1 MIKIDIISGFLGA
14 GKTTLIKKLFS
25 SCFTKEKVA
34 LIENEFGEIGID
46 GAFLKESGVN
56 IKEINSGCI
65 CCSLVGN
72 FEKSLLEL
80 IETYAPDRIIIEP
93 SGVGKLS
100 DIIKACNSVQADTKI
115 NIVCTVV
122 DGGKCK
128 MYLKNFGEFYID
140 QIQEANTILL
150 SKTDK
155 MTEEKVI
162 EACELIKDYNPTV
175 TIITTPVTELNG
187 ETLLENLEDNVSLV
201 DFLIEEVKKHNHGH
215 HHDEH
220 CHCHD
225 HDEDCHCHDH
235 DEHCHCHDH
244 DEDCHCHDH
253 DEDCH
258 CHDHDEHC
266 HCHDH
271 DEDCHCHDHDEHCC
285 CHHHHDADEV
295 FESWG
300 VETPLSFTYN
310 QLQNIL
316 ENLASGKFGVILRS
330 KGIVNGADTT
340 KWYYFDFVAGDFEI
354 RQGDADIIGKLCVIG
369 SKIDKSSI
377 NDLFLRR

>member
-1 MIKIDIISGFLGA
+1 MVKIDIISGFLGA

-46 GAFLKESGVN
+46 GAFLKESGIN

-72 FEKSLLEL
+72 FEKSLIEL
-80 IETYAPDRIIIEP
+80 IETYPLDRIIIEP

-100 DIIKACNSVQADTKI
+100 DIIKACESVEAETKI

-140 QIQEANTILL
+140 QIQQANTIVL

-155 MTEEKVI
+155 LTEAKIV

-187 ETLLENLEDNVSLV
+187 DLLLENLEDNVSLV
-201 DFLIEEVKKHNHGH
+201 DFLIEEVKKHNNGH
-215 HHDEH
+215 HHHDGE

-225 HDEDCHCHDH
+225 HEHHDGECHCHDH
-235 DEHCHCHDH
+235 EHHDGK
-244 DEDCHCHDH
+244 
-253 DEDCH
+253 
-258 CHDHDEHC
+258 
-266 HCHDH
+266 
-271 DEDCHCHDHDEHCC
+271 CC
-285 CHHHHDADEV
+285 CHHHDADEV

-300 VETPLSFTYN
+300 VETPLSFTKT
-310 QLQNIL
+310 QLEEIL
-316 ENLASGKFGVILRS
+316 NKLATEEYGIVLRS
-330 KGIVNGADTT
+330 KGIVKGADIQN
-340 KWYYFDFVAGDFEI
+340 WYYFDFVAGDFDI
-354 RQGDADIIGKLCVIG
+354 REGSADIIGKLCVIG
-369 SKIDKSSI
+369 SQIDKNAIS
-377 NDLFLRR
+377 DLFLRR

>member
-46 GAFLKESGVN
+46 GSFLKESGIN

-72 FEKSLLEL
+72 FETSLIEL

-100 DIIKACNSVQADTKI
+100 DIISACQSVQANAKI
-115 NIVCTVV
+115 NVVCTVV

-140 QIQEANTILL
+140 QIQNANTIVL

-162 EACELIKDYNPTV
+162 EACELIKNYNPTV
-175 TIITTPVTELNG
+175 TIITTPINQLDGEL
-187 ETLLENLEDNVSLV
+187 LLENLEDNVSLV
-201 DFLIEEVKKHNHGH
+201 DALIEEVKKQHGGH
-215 HHDEH
+215 HHHHEGECCCHDHDHHEGE

-225 HDEDCHCHDH
+225 HDHHDGECCCHDHDHHEGECHCHDH
-235 DEHCHCHDH
+235 DHHDEECHCHDH
-244 DEDCHCHDH
+244 DHHEG
-253 DEDCH
+253 E
-258 CHDHDEHC
+258 
-266 HCHDH
+266 
-271 DEDCHCHDHDEHCC
+271 CC

-295 FESWG
+295 FDSFG
-300 VETPLSFTYN
+300 AETPISFTKT
-310 QLQNIL
+310 QLEEIL
-316 ENLASGKFGVILRS
+316 NELASGKVGVILRS
-330 KGIVNGADTT
+330 KGIVKGADIE
-340 KWYYFDFVAGDFEI
+340 KWYYFDFVAGDYEI
-354 RQGDADIIGKLCVIG
+354 RQGSADIIGKLCVIG
-369 SKIDKSSI
+369 SKIDKQAIS
-377 NDLFLRR
+377 DLFLRR